1 MGGGDGD
8 ERQMMPVEGRTCC
21 GPVKYLLPFWCV
33 HWDFLNVVQLITG
46 LTTVSGGALHSAVLL
61 CCVKAVIV
69 NTL

>member
-33 HWDFLNVVQLITG
+33 HCDFFECSPVDHWPDDSKWWSSAARYSCVV
-46 LTTVSGGALHSAVLL
+46 
-61 CCVKAVIV
+61 
-69 NTL
+69 